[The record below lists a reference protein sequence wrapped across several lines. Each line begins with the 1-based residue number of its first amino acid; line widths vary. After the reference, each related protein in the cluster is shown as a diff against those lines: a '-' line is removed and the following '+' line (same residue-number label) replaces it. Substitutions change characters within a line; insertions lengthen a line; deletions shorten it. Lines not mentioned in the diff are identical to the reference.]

1 MSGPRRLLGSLVA
14 GLLIAGCSASGQA
27 GDELQVAD
35 ELVAALPA
43 VSPASATAPAGTV
56 LPVSAPV
63 TAVVADAASRTLALA
78 VSGPDRVLLTDLDA
92 PAAPPRAVPL
102 PGPAAE
108 LVLAKPGGPLLVP
121 VTAAGQLLQI
131 RLPGGESRAV
141 PVPEGPLSAAVVGDR
156 TVVALR
162 SGGLAVLHGG
172 AVVEMTGGVTG
183 DVTLVASAGRVG
195 VLDRLR
201 TAVHLLNPSTGEL
214 GPGLRAGDGATHAV
228 TDRFGRILVT
238 DTRGGELL
246 VFAGDPPILR
256 QRYPVPG
263 SPYGLAYDPVRDLAW
278 VALTA
283 RNEVVGYDVAGGE
296 PVLRHRFPTVRQPDA
311 VAVDPETGMVVV
323 GSASGEGV
331 QVIRP

>member
-14 GLLIAGCSASGQA
+14 GLLLAGCSASGQA

-43 VSPASATAPAGTV
+43 ISPAAATAPAGAV

-63 TAVVADAASRTLALA
+63 TAVVADPASRTLALA

-92 PAAPPRAVPL
+92 PGAPPHVVLL
-102 PGPAAE
+102 PGPATE
-108 LVLAKPGGPLLVP
+108 LVLARPGGPLLVP
-121 VTAAGQLLQI
+121 VTVAGQLLQI
-131 RLPGGESRAV
+131 SLPGGEFRVV
-141 PVPEGPLSAAVVGDR
+141 PVPGGPVSAAVAGDR

-162 SGGLAVLHGG
+162 SGDLAVLDAG
-172 AVVEMTGGVTG
+172 AVVERTGGVTG
-183 DVTLVASAGRVG
+183 DVTLVTSAGRVG

-201 TAVHLLNPSTGEL
+201 TAVHLLDPSTGEL
-214 GPGLRAGDGATHAV
+214 GAGLRAGDGATHAV
-228 TDRFGRILVT
+228 AGRFGRILVT

-278 VALTA
+278 VTLTA
-283 RNEVVGYDVAGGE
+283 RNQVVGYYVAGGE

-331 QVIRP
+331 QVIRR